1 MLPPQNMN
9 AIFQILNHDPAIPPH
24 LRTDFIADC
33 KKIQLHQIVPYPQEI
48 LNLLEYIMHLTYLR
62 DVAIARFLEELS
74 VKSMTKFI
82 NNKRVVV
89 MNMFFDNEALMHE
102 ILDHWEFSNEGS
114 KERLEVYI
122 FFSSFLQTIVSMI
135 EKKSLFDKMLT
146 WRIFE
151 IVTKGL
157 IDSDDLIRSRAADM
171 LGFLL
176 NIDVVSSIYY
186 LFGHQRSEHPI
197 MDLVVQFHKEP
208 SKSLRYNIAQSMEI
222 LFSLEPFQMMESE
235 KYFILQSIYPDLF
248 HLLFHPLTE
257 LPLDSS
263 IDLKNYFT
271 DKYPHYDTLVILL
284 FELAGIFIT
293 NHMTRSH
300 SFIYDYRLLVIA
312 ICWLNSNNEILVTAI
327 LRTIK
332 KIIDVTDDLWQKE
345 MIDLKLFHHLLNLY
359 VSRTCQD
366 CLVVS
371 TLSCIFEAVRNSSEC
386 GDIVDEIINYI
397 ESMGDEPGV
406 LESLHTKF
414 KLYDKE
420 KHEK

>member
-1 MLPPQNMN
+1 
-9 AIFQILNHDPAIPPH
+9 
-24 LRTDFIADC
+24 
-33 KKIQLHQIVPYPQEI
+33 
-48 LNLLEYIMHLTYLR
+48 MHLTYLR

-176 NIDVVSSIYY
+176 NIDVVSMNIQSWIY
-186 LFGHQRSEHPI
+186 
-197 MDLVVQFHKEP
+197 
-208 SKSLRYNIAQSMEI
+208 LRYNIAQSMEI

-414 KLYDKE
+414 KLYDKRKTRKMSIFQSE
-420 KHEK
+420 VAQKAFIPDYVLTPQKRKMSEEDLKTPPSKLMLFQRRSFS